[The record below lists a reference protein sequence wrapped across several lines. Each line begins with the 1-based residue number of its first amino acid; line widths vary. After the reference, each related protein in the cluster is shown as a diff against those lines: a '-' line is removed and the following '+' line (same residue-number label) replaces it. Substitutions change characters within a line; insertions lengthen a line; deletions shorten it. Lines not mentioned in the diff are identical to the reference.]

1 MPTWTLSCKISCCIY
16 WIGSPHCCVHSAYSS
31 DESIPVN
38 VDFVVATFVKI
49 ILSAYACATN
59 RPQGSLQQLK
69 LIPWCVCLAAWV
81 TIYIAIAK
89 DSAQK
94 WICKA
99 LSTQS
104 ICSCN
109 LRLYSQIT
117 SERPSY
123 KIFKA
128 WSCPCR
134 SAYFRLGSL
143 IEDKV
148 PCKKILALTATATK
162 TTQTSIRGVLKITD
176 DPICE
181 GAMPNNIRLSVQR
194 VQAGK
199 SSEDHCNSNSSHP
212 TYVLWIIGI

>member
-1 MPTWTLSCKISCCIY
+1 MPTCTLSWCLQDWLSYLLNKHSTL
-16 WIGSPHCCVHSAYSS
+16 CVHSAYSS
-31 DESIPVN
+31 DNSTPVN
-38 VDFVVATFVKI
+38 VGFFVGTFVKI

-59 RPQGSLQQLK
+59 MPQRSLQQLN
-69 LIPWCVCLAAWV
+69 IISWCGCLAAWV
-81 TIYIAIAK
+81 TIYIAIAE
-89 DSAQK
+89 DSA
-94 WICKA
+94 WNWFCKA
-99 LSTQS
+99 SLTQS
-104 ICSCN
+104 TCSCN

-123 KIFKA
+123 KFFKA
-128 WSCPCR
+128 WSCHCR

-176 DPICE
+176 DPIRE

-199 SSEDHCNSNSSHP
+199 SAKDNCRSNSSRSHW
-212 TYVLWIIGI
+212 THAV